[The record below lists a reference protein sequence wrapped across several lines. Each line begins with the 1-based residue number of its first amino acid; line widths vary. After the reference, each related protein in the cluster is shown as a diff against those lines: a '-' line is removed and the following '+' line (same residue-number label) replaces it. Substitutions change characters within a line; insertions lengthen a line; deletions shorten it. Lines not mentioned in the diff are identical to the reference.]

1 MILHAKILLLLVVIN
16 ATPAVLMPR
25 LSAVLPLA
33 TPMDLGWL
41 FPDGRRLFGSHKTVG
56 GFALGVLTG
65 GLLGYMLGFPW
76 STGFAA
82 GGLAM
87 AGDSLSSFIKRR
99 FNLDDGKEAPVL
111 DQAFQGGFPL
121 VLFKVI
127 HGFSLET
134 LVALVA
140 VFTVL
145 GIGGARLFRRLFSPA
160 RNPGKHLVRSNTGF
174 KQWRACHIA
183 LSPMARLCNFE
194 SVVYYRIFMMTVFKL
209 TGLYTRGV
217 KNALGI
223 RVTGLGFSF
232 KDLPDAFEGYRILF
246 ISDLHID
253 GIDGLDRRL
262 IEIVSRQKVD
272 LCLLG
277 GDYRMEMYGPY
288 GAVKE
293 KLVALVQNIHAP
305 DGVFGILGNH
315 DCIEI
320 APELEDASICMLIN
334 ESTMIERNGQTIC
347 VCGVDD
353 PHYYQCHDL
362 DKAMAEVPGD
372 AFSILLAHSPEIIN
386 GLGDHPVDLCLCGHT
401 HGGQVCLPGFGPVF
415 THCPVSR
422 QFISGRWQYNNTL
435 GYTSWGAGSSGV
447 PVRYNCPPEV
457 VVITLTR
464 KR

>member
-1 MILHAKILLLLVVIN
+1 MILHAKILLLLVIIN
-16 ATPAVLMPR
+16 ATPAIMMPR
-25 LSAVLPLA
+25 LSALSPLG
-33 TPMDLGWL
+33 TPLDLGRC
-41 FPDGRRLFGSHKTVG
+41 FFDGRRLLGSHKTLG
-56 GFALGVLTG
+56 GFFLGVLSG
-65 GLLGYMLGFPW
+65 ALLGDLLGF
-76 STGFAA
+76 SLSMGVAA
-82 GGLAM
+82 GGLSM
-87 AGDSLSSFIKRR
+87 VGDSLSSFLKRR
-99 FNLDDGKEAPVL
+99 FNLDEGKESPVL

-121 VLFKVI
+121 VLFKVSN
-127 HGFSLET
+127 GLSLGT
-134 LVALVA
+134 
-140 VFTVL
+140 FTVL
-145 GIGGARLFRRLFSPA
+145 TAIFVVLGIVGSRLYHKLFFSS
-160 RNPGKHLVRSNTGF
+160 RNSDKPLVRSNIGF

-183 LSPMARLCNFE
+183 LSPLARLCNFE
-194 SVVYYRIFMMTVFKL
+194 SVICYRIVMQTIFKL
-209 TGLYTRGV
+209 SGLYARGA

-232 KDLPDAFEGYRILF
+232 KNLPEAFECYKILF

-253 GIDGLDRRL
+253 GIEGLDRQL
-262 IEIVSRQKVD
+262 IEIVSRQTVD

-288 GAVKE
+288 DAVKE
-293 KLVALVQNIHAP
+293 KLVTLVQKINAV

-320 APELEDASICMLIN
+320 APDLEDARICMLIN
-334 ESTMIERNGQTIC
+334 ESTQIERNGRTITL
-347 VCGVDD
+347 CGVDD

-362 DKAMAEVPGD
+362 EKTMKDVPGD

-386 GLGDHPVDLCLCGHT
+386 SLGDHPVDLCLCGHT
-401 HGGQVCLPGFGPVF
+401 HGGQVCLPVIGPVF

-422 QFISGRWQYNNTL
+422 QFIAGRWQHNNTL
-435 GYTSWGAGSSGV
+435 GYTSRGAGSSGV

>member
-1 MILHAKILLLLVVIN
+1 
-16 ATPAVLMPR
+16 
-25 LSAVLPLA
+25 
-33 TPMDLGWL
+33 
-41 FPDGRRLFGSHKTVG
+41 
-56 GFALGVLTG
+56 
-65 GLLGYMLGFPW
+65 
-76 STGFAA
+76 
-82 GGLAM
+82 
-87 AGDSLSSFIKRR
+87 
-99 FNLDDGKEAPVL
+99 
-111 DQAFQGGFPL
+111 
-121 VLFKVI
+121 
-127 HGFSLET
+127 
-134 LVALVA
+134 
-140 VFTVL
+140 
-145 GIGGARLFRRLFSPA
+145 
-160 RNPGKHLVRSNTGF
+160 
-174 KQWRACHIA
+174 
-183 LSPMARLCNFE
+183 
-194 SVVYYRIFMMTVFKL
+194 MMTVFKL

-217 KNALGI
+217 KNALSI

-334 ESTMIERNGQTIC
+334 ESTMIERNGRTIA

-362 DKAMAEVPGD
+362 DKAMQDVPGD

-457 VVITLTR
+457 VVIPLTP
-464 KR
+464 KK